1 MSRPTLTDRLRAT
14 LRPLLRAHGVGA
26 ALAKFSQAR
35 PGGARINPQEISYFL
50 NRTPGRKG
58 LTLDDLDDVAA
69 FFGLSIGQLFG
80 VDADALSPDETRIV
94 TAFRACAPAT
104 REHVVGLLE
113 MLSTAA
119 TVAPSPLASRPHPA
133 APIERLI
140 RELRARA
147 LTADDL
153 EVLRGWMDHLAP
165 PPQADA
171 PAASAPLRAVTRR
184 S

>member
-1 MSRPTLTDRLRAT
+1 MSRPTLTERLRAT

-104 REHVVGLLE
+104 RDHVVGLLE
-113 MLSTAA
+113 TLSTAA
-119 TVAPSPLASRPHPA
+119 PVAPSTLAARHPA

-140 RELRARA
+140 RELRTRA

-153 EVLRGWMDHLAP
+153 EVLRGWMDRLAP

-184 S
+184 R